1 MKTVACVASFAT
13 ALVVGVACLALL
25 LFLDWRADT
34 SRVTGAYQPPFIY
47 AGLPVVVF
55 LGVSVAFSYWR
66 LLAARVFAI
75 VSVVACFGPLLFML
89 ATIRYWG
96 TLIGFLAI
104 AALSLLANWYTA
116 SLVRRQLEQAPDSSV
131 NADAA
136 Q

>member
-1 MKTVACVASFAT
+1 MKIVICVASFVT
-13 ALVVGVACLALL
+13 ALIVGVGCLALV

-34 SRVTGAYQPPFIY
+34 SRVTGVYEPPFIY
-47 AGLPVVVF
+47 AGFPVVAF
-55 LGVSVAFSYWR
+55 LGLSVAFAYWK

-75 VSVVACFGPLLFML
+75 ASVVACFGPLLFML

-104 AALSLLANWYTA
+104 AALSILANWYTA
-116 SLVRRQLEQAPDSSV
+116 SLVRRRIEQAPDSAV

-136 Q
+136 R